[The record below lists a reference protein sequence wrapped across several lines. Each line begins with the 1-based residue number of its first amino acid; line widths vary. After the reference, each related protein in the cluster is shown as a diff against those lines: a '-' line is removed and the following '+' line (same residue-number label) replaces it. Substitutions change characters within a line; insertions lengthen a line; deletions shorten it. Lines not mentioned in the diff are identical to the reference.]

1 MHDQHRASAGWRR
14 LGSLAAAL
22 SCAVLLRGAP
32 ALAQTGKGEY
42 LGAWSGAASLGYAMP
57 NTDEYDNAFA
67 WRLALGYAPLPQLEL
82 DFELGRFTAD
92 VSQPDPEG
100 IPSYTI
106 ASGSLEITPVCLT
119 AQYRTPLP
127 ELLSTLSLL
136 AGIGYY
142 FVDYDMGERQRDVF
156 AGQNVPGL
164 PDQEVDDAWGF
175 HLGAGLEYALS
186 ERISLVAEGR
196 YLFLEASA
204 RGTTSSGGRFDETL
218 DLDTWMFTGGVK
230 VGF

>member
-1 MHDQHRASAGWRR
+1 MP
-14 LGSLAAAL
+14 LAAAGVAL
-22 SCAVLLRGAP
+22 LLRGAP
-32 ALAQTGKGEY
+32 AAAQSGKGEY
-42 LGAWSGAASLGYAMP
+42 LGAWSVAASLGYAVP
-57 NTDEYDNAFA
+57 NTDEYDNAFL
-67 WRLALGYAPLPQLEL
+67 WRAALGYSPLPQFEL
-82 DFELGRFTAD
+82 DLEFGGFSSD
-92 VSQPDPEG
+92 VSQSDPGG

-106 ASGSLEITPVCLT
+106 ASGSLEIRPVCLT
-119 AQYRTPLP
+119 AQYRRPLP

-136 AGIGYY
+136 GGIGYY
-142 FVDYDMGERQRDVF
+142 FIDYDMGDRQRAVF
-156 AGQNVPGL
+156 DANPVSGL

-196 YLFLEASA
+196 YLFLEPSA
-204 RGTTSSGGRFDETL
+204 RGTTSSGSRFDDSL